1 MSPSS
6 SKVFRGLS
14 ATIWIAGLILPLVGP
29 ARSEPT
35 RLGTGLLPQ
44 QGVERA
50 RATSPM
56 ARCLATWSRAT
67 QMSKSEWKATCR
79 RVVKNNPGL
88 YSKPF

>member
-1 MSPSS
+1 MPPSS
-6 SKVFRGLS
+6 SKVVRGLS
-14 ATIWIAGLILPLVGP
+14 ATIFIAAFIVPLVSP
-29 ARSEPT
+29 ARTEPT
-35 RLGTGLLPQ
+35 RLGTGIPAQ

-50 RATSPM
+50 RVTTPM